1 MKDFKYSKEEIVE
14 KTIGKLQE
22 GEKTFSDLPQNI
34 VVTESQFE
42 RLMEQCLGAP
52 DGGAF
57 ANLSGMAI
65 QPDGGQ
71 EDEEVVDDTIVL
83 SLEEEDELDEI
94 VNEAYSLINEAIK
107 TERITLLEQGMYD
120 RNPGVAAGEGIEN
133 IINHVKK
140 AWEYIKD
147 PTTRQ
152 KLENSI
158 VKLSNFMTKTA
169 ELMAAGRDMR
179 APRADSSI
187 LKDMPYPEHEEGYEE
202 EFTDEEEITET
213 MVDDGSDE
221 EMEEGYEDIDHSDRS
236 KFDDRTS
243 RVVGVDSNIEDQ
255 RMEESVQKELKLMT
269 ETWQTVVG
277 NTLGTALGTA
287 LATKASEKMGLG
299 EDDEGPEA
307 EEGEMVPGEF
317 EVTEDETLAT
327 GDEQIQSLESDLGE
341 FDDKVLGTGIS
352 DDEGEGMVSG
362 SPEDEA
368 SLERAVDS
376 GEYFEADNPAEDE
389 GVGENEGEG
398 LPGKGMDDG
407 ETTN

>member
-42 RLMEQCLGAP
+42 RLMEQCLGGPA
-52 DGGAF
+52 GF
-57 ANLSGMAI
+57 ANLDGIGI
-65 QPDGGQ
+65 QPEEGIGG
-71 EDEEVVDDTIVL
+71 EEVVDDTIIL
-83 SLEEEDELDEI
+83 NLEEEDELEEI

-158 VKLSNFMTKTA
+158 VKLSNFMAKTA
-169 ELMAAGRDMR
+169 ELMAAGRDQR
-179 APRADSSI
+179 NPRADASI
-187 LKDMPYPEHEEGYEE
+187 LKDMPYPEHEEGFEITSE
-202 EFTDEEEITET
+202 DDFTDEEEITET
-213 MVDDGSDE
+213 MIDDDSDE
-221 EMEEGYEDIDHSDRS
+221 EMEEGYENIDHSDRS
-236 KFDDRTS
+236 DDS
-243 RVVGVDSNIEDQ
+243 EVVGVYSDIDDQ
-255 RMEESVQKELKLMT
+255 RMDESVQKELKLMT

-287 LATKASEKMGLG
+287 LASKASEKVGLG
-299 EDDEGPEA
+299 EDDE
-307 EEGEMVPGEF
+307 EMV
-317 EVTEDETLAT
+317 
-327 GDEQIQSLESDLGE
+327 SGE
-341 FDDKVLGTGIS
+341 FDVTERELGTGIS
-352 DDEGEGMVSG
+352 DDEGEGMMSG
-362 SPEDEA
+362 SPEDETG
-368 SLERAVDS
+368 LERADDS
-376 GEYFEADNPAEDE
+376 GEFYEEYENSGEFHEVELEAEVEGDDE
-389 GVGENEGEG
+389 SGG
-398 LPGKGMDDG
+398 DDG
-407 ETTN
+407 ATDNSGQRT

>member
-42 RLMEQCLGAP
+42 RLMEQCLGGPPA
-52 DGGAF
+52 GF
-57 ANLSGMAI
+57 ANLEGIGI
-65 QPDGGQ
+65 QPEEGVGG
-71 EDEEVVDDTIVL
+71 EEVVDDTIIL
-83 SLEEEDELDEI
+83 NLEEEDELEEI

-140 AWEYIKD
+140 AWEFIKD

-169 ELMAAGRDMR
+169 ELMAAGRDQR
-179 APRADSSI
+179 GPRADSSI
-187 LKDMPYPEHEEGYEE
+187 LKDMPYPEHEEGFEITSE
-202 EFTDEEEITET
+202 DDFTDEEEITET
-213 MVDDGSDE
+213 MIDDDSDE
-221 EMEEGYEDIDHSDRS
+221 EMEEGYENIDHSDRS
-236 KFDDRTS
+236 RFDDRTS
-243 RVVGVDSNIEDQ
+243 RVVGVDSDIDDQ

-287 LATKASEKMGLG
+287 LAGKASEKMGLG
-299 EDDEGPEA
+299 EDEEDLADIPIEDDE
-307 EEGEMVPGEF
+307 EMVSGEF
-317 EVTEDETLAT
+317 DVTED
-327 GDEQIQSLESDLGE
+327 
-341 FDDKVLGTGIS
+341 DDKVLGTGIS
-352 DDEGEGMVSG
+352 DDEGEGMMSG

-368 SLERAVDS
+368 GLERADDS
-376 GEYFEADNPAEDE
+376 GEFYEEYENSGEFNEVELEAEAEVEGDDE
-389 GVGENEGEG
+389 SGG
-398 LPGKGMDDG
+398 DDG
-407 ETTN
+407 ATDNTGQRT

>member
-42 RLMEQCLGAP
+42 RLMEQCLGGSPA
-52 DGGAF
+52 GF
-57 ANLSGMAI
+57 ANLEGIGI
-65 QPDGGQ
+65 QPEDGVGG
-71 EDEEVVDDTIVL
+71 EEVVDDTIIL
-83 SLEEEDELDEI
+83 NLEEEDELEEI

-133 IINHVKK
+133 VINHVKK
-140 AWEYIKD
+140 AWEFIKD

-221 EMEEGYEDIDHSDRS
+221 EMEEGYENIDHSDRS
-236 KFDDRTS
+236 RFDDRTS
-243 RVVGVDSNIEDQ
+243 RVVGVDSDIDDQ

-287 LATKASEKMGLG
+287 LAAKASDKMGLG
-299 EDDEGPEA
+299 EDDEGEMDD
-307 EEGEMVPGEF
+307 ESMVPGEF
-317 EVTEDETLAT
+317 EVTER
-327 GDEQIQSLESDLGE
+327 
-341 FDDKVLGTGIS
+341 VLGTGIS
-352 DDEGEGMVSG
+352 DDEGEGMMSG

-368 SLERAVDS
+368 GLERADDS
-376 GEYFEADNPAEDE
+376 GEYFEADDPTEESEVEGDDE
-389 GVGENEGEG
+389 SGG
-398 LPGKGMDDG
+398 DDG
-407 ETTN
+407 ITDNTGQRT